1 MLTTNFSVKLLTGET
16 LKVAGPGTVEFAAPE
31 VVGAGHAAF
40 TQGAAGAGNTMAA
53 NGMAANSMVGGGTT
67 ATITKTAATSGTIWS
82 GKGLSL
88 GLGLGLGAWGPVLLA
103 SAVGG
108 YIYWRKQQGLSAL
121 PFKIAST

>member
-1 MLTTNFSVKLLTGET
+1 MLTTNFSVNLLAGET

-31 VVGAGHAAF
+31 VVGAGKAAF
-40 TQGAAGAGNTMAA
+40 AQGATGNAMAA
-53 NGMAANSMVGGGTT
+53 NGTVGGGA
-67 ATITKTAATSGTIWS
+67 ATITKTAASGGTIWS

-108 YIYWRKQQGLSAL
+108 YIYWRKQKGLPAL
-121 PFKIAST
+121 PFKISAS